1 MTSLSVDIKAKD
13 AILPINSQRME
24 WSCVVCLKP
33 CQPNDAMRRNC
44 CERGVM
50 HLACIENIQL
60 VKCPGCERD
69 PMKDL
74 MTKSGSCTLKP
85 LEQSVV
91 PCAPLGAMKSIGFL
105 CGQPEDEHLP
115 PPSTVVDRANRYL
128 DAWKSMI
135 SNQLREA
142 TDRWSEQIEVKRL
155 SVGVTLL
162 DGSHVWCLKRFKD
175 TLTKA
180 RDVESRIV
188 ESIERSI
195 ALTNCR

>member
-1 MTSLSVDIKAKD
+1 MSWM
-13 AILPINSQRME
+13 Q
-24 WSCVVCLKP
+24 
-33 CQPNDAMRRNC
+33 
-44 CERGVM
+44 ERSD
-50 HLACIENIQL
+50 
-60 VKCPGCERD
+60 ERFD
-69 PMKDL
+69 DY
-74 MTKSGSCTLKP
+74 SGPCTLKP

-105 CGQPEDEHLP
+105 CGQPDDEHLP
-115 PPSTVVDRANRYL
+115 PPSTAVDRANRYL

-135 SNQLREA
+135 GNQLREA

-188 ESIERSI
+188 ESIERWNGCWRSI
-195 ALTNCR
+195 ALTNCRGPVTSCRFRLTNLLKRHRLGETWGCGIASFAFVDSRGNSTENR